1 MERGTILFHTRFQF
15 RNGTIGEKLL
25 VVLNTPKSDEPY
37 LLIRATSQ
45 VEKWSSYYKQ
55 TIQRGCNYRL
65 LLFFITPEDK
75 TFFEK
80 PTLLQFDEIYPLTR
94 EQLLSDKF
102 NGVLEAK
109 GQLSENKFNEIMN
122 CVKAMKDDIEERYF
136 KMHFP

>member
-37 LLIRATSQ
+37 LLIRTTSQ
-45 VEKWSSYYKQ
+45 IERWSSYYKQ
-55 TIQRGCNYRL
+55 HIQRGCNYRL
-65 LLFFITPEDK
+65 LLFYITPEDN

-109 GQLSENKFNEIMN
+109 GELSESKFNEIMN
-122 CVKAMKDDIEERYF
+122 CAKAMKDDIEERYF
-136 KMHFP
+136 KMLFP